1 MLRNRKI
8 DNCFVLAVRKGP
20 VLKIVEL
27 NNEQDEVDRILKKY
41 SCVLVLDT

>member
-1 MLRNRKI
+1 MVRNRKI
-8 DNCFVLAVRKGP
+8 DNRFALAVRKGP
-20 VLKIVEL
+20 ALKILEL